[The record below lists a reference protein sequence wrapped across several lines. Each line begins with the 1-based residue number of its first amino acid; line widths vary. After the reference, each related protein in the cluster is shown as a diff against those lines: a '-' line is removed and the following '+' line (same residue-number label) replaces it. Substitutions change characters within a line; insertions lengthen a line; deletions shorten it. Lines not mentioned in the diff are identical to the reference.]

1 MKDSSQVC
9 SHEGSLRARMN
20 ELLTELQTI
29 HLKSFENFL
38 ENVWNRLFAIVS
50 ARVSNSQGNKKIDFR
65 GICSDEIELLTCDA
79 ISLQFSSVIQN
90 SPLQVHHHCILT
102 EVVKNIRKMILRQH
116 EGTVNCEQMEQEQM
130 EGIAMQG
137 ANKNCYGKVR
147 YVSGWFVAKLI
158 HCHKSYIQKNL
169 CSSNIQV
176 RAEMNR
182 RFNLISMLEG
192 LLVNSSTIHASTLY
206 TQSLEVIDQKQFRE
220 NALAYVNDETFEFFI
235 ELEGKFP

>member
-1 MKDSSQVC
+1 MKSCQQLLQNDSQDESSTESQPNPECLRNTNARVLPVDLDVKNFLESMKDSSQVC

-38 ENVWNRLFAIVS
+38 ENIWNRLFAIVS

-90 SPLQVHHHCILT
+90 NPLQVHHHCILT
-102 EVVKNIRKMILRQH
+102 EVVKNISKMILRQH

-130 EGIAMQG
+130 EGIAMSG

-147 YVSGWFVAKLI
+147 YVSGWVVAKLI
-158 HCHKSYIQKNL
+158 HCQPKLHPKKS
-169 CSSNIQV
+169 
-176 RAEMNR
+176 
-182 RFNLISMLEG
+182 
-192 LLVNSSTIHASTLY
+192 LLL
-206 TQSLEVIDQKQFRE
+206 
-220 NALAYVNDETFEFFI
+220 
-235 ELEGKFP
+235 